1 MLRLGARVIAISET
15 KRVRAVAPS
24 LRSSLASTRRRLAE
38 GACGGH
44 LWAAAAGLVIAARE
58 CPVSLDPAARSVP
71 AGHLCREGGTGAKT
85 MASVGREAVS
95 CEG

>member
-38 GACGGH
+38 GACGASVGGG
-44 LWAAAAGLVIAARE
+44 AGLVIAARE
-58 CPVSLDPAARSVP
+58 CPVSLDPAARCAP